1 MESIF
6 QDLHLRMLCE
16 CSPHSSDNLTLKDC
30 GKFVIRLSGSPSLT
44 QKEIRQI
51 VLMMNTEKA
60 KQDKSIF

>member
-6 QDLHLRMLCE
+6 QDLLLRMLCE

-30 GKFVIRLSGSPSLT
+30 GKLVIRLSGSQSLRQT
-44 QKEIRQI
+44 EIRQI
-51 VLMMNTEKA
+51 VLMMTTEKA